1 MLSNNDLMV
10 QITDPLI
17 NVMKAIEEGIYKI
30 AIVVDNKKKVVGTI
44 TDGDIRRGLL
54 KGNTLNSPIGEI
66 MNKDFKF
73 ITDKDDIQ
81 KAKKML
87 NKTNSPVRHLPVLN
101 SFSRKF
107 KELKIIKNKNLC
119 PIT

>member
-17 NVMKAIEEGIYKI
+17 NVMKTIEEGIYKI
-30 AIVVDNKKKVVGTI
+30 AIVVDNKKVVGTI

-54 KGNTLNSPIGEI
+54 KGKTLNSPIGEI

-73 ITDKDDIQ
+73 VTDKDDIQ
-81 KAKKML
+81 RQKK
-87 NKTNSPVRHLPVLN
+87 
-101 SFSRKF
+101 
-107 KELKIIKNKNLC
+107 C
-119 PIT
+119 